1 MGEEVFDSNVVL
13 VTDEAG
19 LASAFLSPSLKEVK

>member
-19 LASAFLSPSLKEVK
+19 LASAFAKPIPE